1 MSLLREL
8 GQKISHLF
16 GQDTSLDSDNH
27 SNRASESLETDYL
40 STLLPYRLY
49 DPVTKIYENENSYGF
64 FLELIPLLGLD
75 SNSQKQ
81 ISALIRDI
89 GEEGSNI
96 QCMIWADPRIDPFLN
111 IWQKSRYEKGGIYQ
125 KIAHKKTEFFQ
136 GKDFT
141 GEIPPRIFRIFFSY
155 SMSKPAPNK
164 KAYFLKMLS
173 EKRKKTISTLDQFK
187 IVLDTTVLNFL
198 DLMSGLLNFEQ
209 DTAVHKR
216 KNWSQTTYLSNQICL
231 PGGALEIYPD
241 KVVFKGNTTT
251 EFKTFEAIDFPDYWS
266 MNLQQELIGDFMSET
281 HKIPSPFYIHYGI
294 HFPSQDRA
302 EMKLSAKAKYLDHQT
317 KSNYINRMAPQIA
330 QELQENLAVTRE
342 LKSGEKIVET
352 RLSVG
357 LWSTPKHMIRAE
369 AALMALYRKYGFK
382 LQANHFHHLNELIFS
397 MPMSWGESSKCM
409 KQMKTHM
416 CLRTTY
422 TPETANF
429 VSMIGEWWGNSREG
443 MIFLGRRGQIISW
456 DPFETP
462 GNLNMVVVGASGQ
475 GKSVFMQDLIMTELG
490 RGSRVFV
497 LDLGRSFE
505 KLCYLLQGQYLFFN
519 ERSNLNL
526 NPFHIV
532 KRQGGDNNINLYID
546 MVSSIVGTMAMP
558 HDQIDKERMDL
569 LSSAVKTAWE
579 TKGSMATIDDVIE
592 IIRHSSFK
600 SELMKGVVESL
611 CEGLKKYTTTGA
623 YSNYFYGEQDIRFQS
638 DLVVIETEELKNM
651 QDLQA
656 VIMQIFALNIS
667 GQVFMGNR
675 EKRSYI
681 CIDEGWDLLKSP
693 QMEGFI
699 ESMARRLR
707 KYNGALVVGTQSLS
721 DFDRSKGAKAAFFN
735 SNWVVIVGGNAE
747 MVKSIQEKEIIP
759 QMDEMLAEVL
769 RSMRKVDGKFAESF
783 IYDKNSQ
790 VGSVNRLFLDPFSS
804 MLYSTKAEDFQIVQE
819 LGKLGLSVEDAIE
832 WLIQNKASVK
842 ELKEAGYKVSTIV
855 SKLYLKLE
863 KSFDIT
869 GQLQRMAATKQQL
882 IGEDA

>member
-16 GQDTSLDSDNH
+16 GQDTAVDSGDY
-27 SNRASESLETDYL
+27 SAKAAESLTMHYL
-40 STLLPYRLY
+40 SSLLPYRLY
-49 DPVTKIYENENSYGF
+49 DPVTKVYENENSYGF
-64 FLELIPLLGLD
+64 FLELVPLLGLD

-81 ISALIRDI
+81 ISALIRDL
-89 GEEGSNI
+89 GEEGANI
-96 QCMIWADPRIDPFLN
+96 QCMIWADPRIDPFLKS
-111 IWQKSRYEKGGIYQ
+111 WQKPRFQQGGIYE
-125 KIAHKKTEFFQ
+125 KIAQKKAEFFQ
-136 GKDFT
+136 GKGFKGD
-141 GEIPPRIFRIFFSY
+141 IPPRIFRVFFSY
-155 SMSKPAPNK
+155 SAPKPIASK

-173 EKRKKTISTLDQFK
+173 EKRQKTLGALDQFK
-187 IVLDTTVLNFL
+187 IVIDTTVLNFL

-216 KNWSQTTYLSNQICL
+216 KNWSQTNYLSDQICL
-231 PGGALEIYPD
+231 PGGALEVFPN
-241 KVVFKGNTTT
+241 KVVFQGNTTT

-281 HKIPSPFYIHYGI
+281 HKIPSPFYIHYGV

-302 EMKLSAKAKYLDHQT
+302 EMKLNAKAKYLDHQT
-317 KSNYINRMAPQIA
+317 KSGYINRMAPQIS
-330 QELQENLAVTRE
+330 QELEENLAVTRE

-352 RLSVG
+352 RLSAG
-357 LWSTPKHMIRAE
+357 LWSAPGQMIRSE
-369 AALMALYRKYGFK
+369 TALESLYRKYGFK
-382 LQANHFHHLNELIFS
+382 LQPNHFHHLNELIFS
-397 MPMSWGESSKCM
+397 MPMAWGESSKCM
-409 KQMKTHM
+409 KQMKKHM

-422 TPETANF
+422 TAETANF
-429 VSMIGEWWGNSREG
+429 ISMIGEWWGNSREG
-443 MIFLGRRGQIISW
+443 MVFLGRRGQIASW

-505 KLCYLLQGQYLFFN
+505 KLCQLLHGQYLFFN

-532 KRQGGDNNINLYID
+532 KRQGGDRNINLYID
-546 MVSSIVGTMAMP
+546 MVASIVGTMAMP
-558 HDQIDKERMDL
+558 HEQIDKERMDL
-569 LSSAVKTAWE
+569 LSSAVKVAWE
-579 TKGSMATIDDVIE
+579 SKGPLATIDDVIV
-592 IIRHSSFK
+592 IIRQSSFN
-600 SELMKGVVESL
+600 SELMKGAVESL

-623 YSNYFYGEQDIRFQS
+623 YSNYFYGTQDISFQS

-747 MVKSIQEKEIIP
+747 MVKSIQEKEILP
-759 QMDEMLAEVL
+759 EMNERLAEVL

-790 VGSVNRLFLDPFSS
+790 VGSINRLFLDPFSA

-819 LGKLGLSVEDAIE
+819 LGKFGLSVEDAIE
-832 WLIQNKASVK
+832 WLLKNKELVK
-842 ELKEAGYKVSTIV
+842 ELRDAGYKTGAIV
-855 SKLYLKLE
+855 AKLYQKTE

-869 GQLQRMAATKQQL
+869 DRLQKIASSKQPSV
-882 IGEDA
+882 GVNS